1 MHCPTHL
8 AREHPG
14 AVGWGGVPGGPWQ
27 VSSRAGGECARL
39 DATASSL
46 GSVNMGVWGCEWD
59 VGLVQI
65 P

>member
-14 AVGWGGVPGGPWQ
+14 AVGWGGSRW
-27 VSSRAGGECARL
+27 VSSRTGGKCARF
-39 DATASSL
+39 DAKASSL
-46 GSVNMGVWGCEWD
+46 GSVNTGVRECEWD